1 MAITKTKEHPI
12 LFNTEMVKAI
22 LEGGKTQTRR
32 VIVAQTGEWKGKQ
45 PIDVLPLGLMKIPNE
60 WVGLMQHDP
69 NRGQVFK
76 CRYGQPG
83 DRLWVKET
91 HYIDLPLRDNVL
103 RAIFK
108 DGSEKFTTGEYI
120 ANYCDVR
127 GLKWRP
133 SIFMPKWAARI
144 WLEITKVK
152 VERLQEI
159 TEEDAKAEGCPSI
172 MLRGKNGQLFDGVI
186 PTFWFEEKWDS
197 LNAKRKVDLT
207 TNLDTIYPYSWRAN
221 PWVWVIEFRKLDV

>member
-22 LEGGKTQTRR
+22 LECRKTQTRR
-32 VIVAQTGEWKGKQ
+32 VIMPQTGEWKGKQ
-45 PIDVLPLGLMKIPNE
+45 PIDVLPMKIPNE
-60 WVGLMQHDP
+60 WVGLMQHNP

-76 CRYGQPG
+76 CRYGQLG

-91 HYIDLPLRDNVL
+91 WHQNTGLAGRTIHYK
-103 RAIFK
+103 A
-108 DGSEKFTTGEYI
+108 DGG
-120 ANYCDVR
+120 NYM
-127 GLKWRP
+127 WSP

-144 WLEITKVK
+144 WLEITKVR
-152 VERLQEI
+152 VEKLQEI

-172 MLRGKNGQLFDGVI
+172 MIRDINYQLIDGVI

-197 LNAKRKVDLT
+197 LNTKRKVDLT
-207 TNLDTIYPYSWRAN
+207 TNLYTIYPYSWRAN